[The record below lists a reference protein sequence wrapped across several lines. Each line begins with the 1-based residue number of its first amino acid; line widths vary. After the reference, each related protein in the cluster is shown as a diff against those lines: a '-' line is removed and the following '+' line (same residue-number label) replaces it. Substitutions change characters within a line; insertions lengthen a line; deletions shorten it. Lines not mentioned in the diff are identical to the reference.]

1 MFIPGVAACQTSLL
15 AARPEELGAG
25 TVEESLDG
33 VEASPVAEETDG
45 LFRPAVLLARA
56 GEPYREVDAAQRD
69 VDARASFPPDG
80 VDEAAAFI
88 CEEAGARVRGED
100 DVEVS
105 DIPTPD
111 GGCGADAAL
120 DLSDRA
126 KTLGVPSSDRPV
138 LEKNDAVVCTKSAS
152 VVAGPVAAT
161 A

>member
-1 MFIPGVAACQTSLL
+1 MIPGVAACQTSLL

-33 VEASPVAEETDG
+33 VEASPVAEEADG

-69 VDARASFPPDG
+69 VDACASFPPNG
-80 VDEAAAFI
+80 VDETAAFV
-88 CEEAGARVRGED
+88 CKEAGARVRGED